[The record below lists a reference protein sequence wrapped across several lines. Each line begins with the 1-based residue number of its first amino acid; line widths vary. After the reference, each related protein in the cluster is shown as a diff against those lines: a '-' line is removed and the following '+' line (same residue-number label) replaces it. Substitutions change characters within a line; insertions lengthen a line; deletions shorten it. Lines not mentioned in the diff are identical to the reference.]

1 VFVDRRLVE
10 GIDLRRLG
18 LSSRGAD
25 LLGHLLEALQGSTG
39 EEDPGPLAGKR
50 AGYRAA
56 YLPSRPV
63 DHRVLVLEQHLHPP
77 VRRALPCATADRGRV
92 CISLYDAEREMGY
105 SRGHYHSRA
114 FQLDRPRA
122 QVIEQSD
129 ALPEQYSHQ
138 V

>member
-92 CISLYDAEREMGY
+92 CISLYDAEPEVRETWGF
-105 SRGHYHSRA
+105 YH
-114 FQLDRPRA
+114 PG
-122 QVIEQSD
+122 
-129 ALPEQYSHQ
+129 ALQFNGCGP
-138 V
+138 